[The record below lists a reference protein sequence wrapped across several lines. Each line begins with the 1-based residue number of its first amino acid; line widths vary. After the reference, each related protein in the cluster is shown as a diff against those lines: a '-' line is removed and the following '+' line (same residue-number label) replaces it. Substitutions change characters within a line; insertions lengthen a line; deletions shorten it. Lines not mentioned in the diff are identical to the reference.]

1 MNSCGQNYA
10 AVLIFMSSFDRIETN
25 AKIIQRI
32 PSTEWVR
39 VTMFLGLG
47 LLANKTIV
55 NSITWKLSS
64 DEN

>member
-32 PSTEWVR
+32 LSTEWVR

-47 LLANKTIV
+47 LLAN
-55 NSITWKLSS
+55 
-64 DEN
+64 